1 MIQNQELI
9 DSNNPLSKN
18 NELYS
23 ETPQNQSSISNSNI
37 NTNNY
42 KNISRKETLTSSA
55 QIQLNTN
62 KIITHH
68 RSISSNGSSKK
79 ENINNNQENIDKEL
93 EPIMEAPPLENIIK
107 KNDKYEFYINEPERN
122 TNDLMFKNNTISTT
136 KYNAFTFLPKALLY
150 QFIRLA
156 NIYFVFIA
164 VIQSIPI
171 ISPLGPATAIAP
183 LVFVLAVSLIREAVE
198 DLKRRKLDNEQNSNE
213 VEIYNNGEWIKIQSG
228 KLRMGEIVRVKKDG
242 VFPSDLMLID
252 SNLKDGVCF
261 IETGT
266 LDGEKTL
273 KIKSAPNFTK
283 GKFLKIFDNANNNIT
298 ININQVINEVKTE
311 NKNYLSQ
318 RKNSEI
324 MTLNRQRSIESK
336 SSGRSNMSLIPKK
349 KGKKKKLIGTTK
361 NNSNGANTNDNN
373 KINDASK
380 KSRNPLIN
388 SINSNSSNS
397 NTNTLNSN
405 NHLVLN
411 SNTTQAINN
420 IQSLTQ
426 NLINTNIIQIEG
438 IIQCDLPN
446 PFLYMLN
453 GKANMRLNSIG
464 NEFPLDAKNLLLKG
478 AKLRNTDWIIG
489 IVIYTGHNC
498 KLMKNAKDPIL
509 KISAV
514 EKLLNKL
521 LIGILFLQILLSI
534 IGSICHSLYY
544 KSKNNIIISSSRIT
558 DSEIEKNTWIDYLP
572 LKLVADSAL
581 SFFTILLLLNTMIP
595 ISLIVTLE
603 LVKIFQG
610 LFIGFDV
617 KSYSFNRKKYI
628 TTNSVSLNEELG
640 MVDYIFSDKTGLCNR
655 TAMF

>member
-37 NTNNY
+37 NSNNY
-42 KNISRKETLTSSA
+42 KNTSRKETLTSSA

-242 VFPSDLMLID
+242 VFPSDLLLID

-283 GKFLKIFDNANNNIT
+283 GKFLKIIDNANNNI
-298 ININQVINEVKTE
+298 NINQVNEVKT
-311 NKNYLSQ
+311 
-318 RKNSEI
+318 
-324 MTLNRQRSIESK
+324 
-336 SSGRSNMSLIPKK
+336 
-349 KGKKKKLIGTTK
+349 
-361 NNSNGANTNDNN
+361 
-373 KINDASK
+373 
-380 KSRNPLIN
+380 
-388 SINSNSSNS
+388 
-397 NTNTLNSN
+397 
-405 NHLVLN
+405 
-411 SNTTQAINN
+411 
-420 IQSLTQ
+420 
-426 NLINTNIIQIEG
+426 
-438 IIQCDLPN
+438 
-446 PFLYMLN
+446 
-453 GKANMRLNSIG
+453 
-464 NEFPLDAKNLLLKG
+464 
-478 AKLRNTDWIIG
+478 
-489 IVIYTGHNC
+489 
-498 KLMKNAKDPIL
+498 
-509 KISAV
+509 
-514 EKLLNKL
+514 
-521 LIGILFLQILLSI
+521 
-534 IGSICHSLYY
+534 
-544 KSKNNIIISSSRIT
+544 
-558 DSEIEKNTWIDYLP
+558 
-572 LKLVADSAL
+572 
-581 SFFTILLLLNTMIP
+581 
-595 ISLIVTLE
+595 
-603 LVKIFQG
+603 
-610 LFIGFDV
+610 
-617 KSYSFNRKKYI
+617 
-628 TTNSVSLNEELG
+628 
-640 MVDYIFSDKTGLCNR
+640 
-655 TAMF
+655 